1 MKSKEVKEA
10 TKNFYGKAK
19 VVKPKTP
26 EEAANLGIRAA
37 VERNPTYK
45 ANISKADKTKI
56 HKKWTGLLIGL
67 LEKYQLPQTPETFI
81 NDVAYLCTAMNES
94 QFKKLF
100 INAGRG
106 NDNNYPK
113 CFRVAH
119 AQKSLSVFL
128 KHMWLIRDDMPTPPV
143 CPIDGIILKAVG
155 SNGAWTKLNDLDEY
169 KEFLRIVKKVSGDN
183 MAEWELLKWNSIIT
197 KSKVQPS
204 HQTTSLNQNKEDKRT
219 NRTGHKVFE
228 RDTRNNG
235 ADKVSEGYRFI
246 IDNDFFRLIVAQ
258 RSSGSHNYYC
268 RLGCE
273 NKNVNSSTMK
283 KAEDSLM
290 KHHDGKLKGSN
301 YYKYVEF
308 DSKEEGK
315 HKGLHLMKKILL
327 NFNAPKEITDSIL

>member
-26 EEAANLGIRAA
+26 KEAANLGIRAA
-37 VERNPTYK
+37 VERNPTYR
-45 ANISKADKTKI
+45 ANISNADKTKI
-56 HKKWTGLLIGL
+56 HKKWIELLIGL

-128 KHMWLIRDDMPTPPV
+128 KHMWLISDNMPTPPV

-155 SNGAWTKLNDLDEY
+155 SNEAWTKLNNLDEY
-169 KEFLRIVKKVSGDN
+169 KEYLRIVKKVSGDN
-183 MAEWELLKWNSIIT
+183 MAEWELLKWNSIMT
-197 KSKVQPS
+197 KSKVHPS
-204 HQTTSLNQNKEDKRT
+204 HQTTSQNQNKEDKRT

-228 RDTRNNG
+228 RDTRNNRNHR
-235 ADKVSEGYRFI
+235 VSEGYWITF
-246 IDNDFFRLIVAQ
+246 DNVFFRLLVA
-258 RSSGSHNYYC
+258 RFNNGSQNYYC
-268 RLGCE
+268 GLYCE
-273 NKNVNSSTMK
+273 NNSADSATMK
-283 KAEDSLM
+283 KVEDTLK
-290 KHHDGKLKGSN
+290 KHHDGKLDGKKS
-301 YYKYVEF
+301 YRYVAF
-308 DSKEEGK
+308 DSSEKGK
-315 HKGLHLMKKILL
+315 QRALLLMKNILL
-327 NFNAPKEITDSIL
+327 DVDAPKEMTDSIL